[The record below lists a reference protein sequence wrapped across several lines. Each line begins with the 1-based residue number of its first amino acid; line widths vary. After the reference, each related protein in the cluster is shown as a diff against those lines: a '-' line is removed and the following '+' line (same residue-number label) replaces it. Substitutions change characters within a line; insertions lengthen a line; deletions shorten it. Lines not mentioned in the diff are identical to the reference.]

1 MKFRKLVEAKC
12 YTTGRVESNGHS
24 LCRPTFIA
32 WDTTRPKHR
41 EFWSPGTRAGS
52 RFLSRR
58 LPVSAI
64 IRIVEH
70 LLNLL
75 WMLVASVLALLA
87 VRGHRRGTLRCSL
100 AVALGCTALI
110 ALVLFPAL
118 SMTDD
123 LQRAKLDT
131 ETSSRHLG
139 DTLLLG
145 SPDDSLGTPA
155 EVVPSLMLLLM
166 HARLVSAGSTVR
178 PQESLRLTDRPGIRP
193 ESARPP
199 PVPFIA

>member
-1 MKFRKLVEAKC
+1 
-12 YTTGRVESNGHS
+12 
-24 LCRPTFIA
+24 
-32 WDTTRPKHR
+32 
-41 EFWSPGTRAGS
+41 
-52 RFLSRR
+52 
-58 LPVSAI
+58 
-64 IRIVEH
+64 VEH

-75 WMLVASVLALLA
+75 WLSVASVLAFLA

-100 AVALGCTALI
+100 VIALGCTALI

-139 DTLLLG
+139 NTLLLG
-145 SPDDSLGTPA
+145 SPDDPMGTPA
-155 EVVPSLMLLLM
+155 DALPSLLLMLLR
-166 HARLVSAGSTVR
+166 ARLVSAGRFMR
-178 PQESLRLTDRPGIRP
+178 PVESMRLTERPGVRP

-199 PVPFIA
+199 PVPSFA

>member
-1 MKFRKLVEAKC
+1 
-12 YTTGRVESNGHS
+12 
-24 LCRPTFIA
+24 
-32 WDTTRPKHR
+32 
-41 EFWSPGTRAGS
+41 
-52 RFLSRR
+52 
-58 LPVSAI
+58 
-64 IRIVEH
+64 VEH

-75 WMLVASVLALLA
+75 WLSVASVLAYLA

-100 AVALGCTALI
+100 VVALGCTALI

-145 SPDDSLGTPA
+145 SPNNPISSPA
-155 EVVPSLMLLLM
+155 EVMPALMLLLLR
-166 HARLVSAGSTVR
+166 ARLVSAGRFARST
-178 PQESLRLTDRPGIRP
+178 EALRLTDHPAARP

-199 PVPFIA
+199 PALSPA